1 MSGRLLVGLARRGR
15 WLVLAG
21 VLSPVA
27 CLAAGPADEAVG
39 EAREAREARTWL
51 ARMHEA
57 ASQRNFSG
65 TFVVSSGGRFYSSR
79 IAHYRD
85 GNNQYERIEPLD
97 GLRREV
103 YRHND
108 LVASV
113 LPQGKVVVLETR
125 QTLGRFPSL
134 LSSGAGRIVER
145 YQVRPIG
152 EGRVAGHDA
161 QVLMLTPRDGYR
173 FGHRLWVEKSS
184 GMLLRSEVFDERE
197 IVLEA
202 SAFSDLVI
210 GVKPQP
216 ELVTRAMA
224 RFDGYRV
231 ERPRFEPVELTAEGW
246 SLRDLPPG
254 FEPVSS
260 VRRQVVSG
268 EGAQGAGVTTTVLQ
282 SIYSDGLT
290 HVSLFIEPFRPDQH
304 KRESLMGMGA
314 TQSLV
319 RRQGDWWIT
328 VIGEVPVATLRG
340 FAFGLERRR

>member
-1 MSGRLLVGLARRGR
+1 MMRRMAASAVLRGRVVALVGALG
-15 WLVLAG
+15 
-21 VLSPVA
+21 SVA
-27 CLAAGPADEAVG
+27 CLAAGPADEAIV
-39 EAREAREARTWL
+39 EAREARTWL
-51 ARMHEA
+51 ARIHDA
-57 ASQRNFSG
+57 AGQRNFSG
-65 TFVVSSGGRFYSSR
+65 TFVVSTGGRFFSSR

-85 GNNQYERIEPLD
+85 GGNQYERIEPLD

-108 LVASV
+108 QVASV
-113 LPQGKVVVLETR
+113 LPQDKVVVLETR

-145 YQVRPIG
+145 YQIRSIG

-161 QVLMLTPRDGYR
+161 QVLLLTPRDGYR

-210 GVKPQP
+210 GVRPQP

-231 ERPRFEPVELTAEGW
+231 ERPRLEPVELASEGW

-268 EGAQGAGVTTTVLQ
+268 DAGQGAGATVLQ

-340 FAFGLERRR
+340 FALGLERRR